1 MIRTSPSRTTARRR
15 AERVSGYWRIEVY
28 DGNTPVFER
37 VIGQGKMTRR
47 QIEATLRTLVAK
59 HGLTDD

>member
-1 MIRTSPSRTTARRR
+1 
-15 AERVSGYWRIEVY
+15 VSGYWRIEVY